1 MPELSAGELAAMRS
15 EQSDTLPGTAVISRN
30 TPTSDGMGG
39 WTDAWAAV
47 GTVDGRLAA
56 ASESG
61 AERLVAERITEED
74 AWVIT
79 LPYNADVTARD
90 RVQIDSRTFEVVAP
104 LPHSWTTALR
114 VVATEVGA

>member
-1 MPELSAGELAAMRS
+1 MLSAAELSAMRATQGS
-15 EQSDTLPGTAVISRN
+15 ALPGTAVISRN
-30 TPTSDGMGG
+30 SPTSDGMGG

-47 GTVDGRLAA
+47 GTVDGRLAP

-79 LPYNADVTARD
+79 VPYDTDVTAKD
-90 RVQIDSRTFEVVAP
+90 RVQIESRTFEVVSP
-104 LPHSWTTALR
+104 LPRSWTTALR

>member
-1 MPELSAGELAAMRS
+1 MPLLSAGELSAMRTVQN
-15 EQSDTLPGTAVISRN
+15 ETLPGTAVISRN
-30 TPTSDGMGG
+30 SPTSDGMGG

-47 GTVDGRLAA
+47 GTVDGRVAP

-61 AERLVAERITEED
+61 AERLVAERITAED

-79 LPYNADVTARD
+79 LPHDTDVTARD
-90 RVQIDSRTFEVVAP
+90 RIVIDSRTFEVVAP

-114 VVATEVGA
+114 VVATEVG